1 MSAIPNFVKRRVA
14 LAVCVVAIALASACG
29 PTPNPAPVA
38 QDPAPAAP
46 VDVVPNP
53 TPESQPAEP
62 AEPSAAKS
70 AVIEGT
76 FVAMSNTA
84 MSFTGDL
91 TVTPGAIVAALDQR
105 YSVASASRVPAS
117 ETYAAGA
124 GSWAQLL
131 TLPEGAYVQLR
142 RVTSQ
147 TAGAA
152 APNGSFCGSEPT
164 TYLGLALAADSL
176 GEPALK
182 IAAFKGKEAPGPKT
196 SEGELCGTFTYSALA
211 PKPAS

>member
-1 MSAIPNFVKRRVA
+1 MSAIREFIGGRVA
-14 LAVCVVAIALASACG
+14 LAGCVVAIALASACG
-29 PTPNPAPVA
+29 RTPSPAPVV

-46 VDVVPNP
+46 VDAAPMP
-53 TPESQPAEP
+53 APESPPAEP
-62 AEPSAAKS
+62 AASKTV
-70 AVIEGT
+70 VIDGT

-131 TLPEGAYVQLR
+131 TLPEDGFVQLR
-142 RVTSQ
+142 RVVSQ

-152 APNGSFCGSEPT
+152 APNGSFCGGDKT
-164 TYLGLALAADSL
+164 TYLGLALATDSL

-211 PKPAS
+211 PKPAP